1 MVNYHFRLNSK
12 SREPGLATIREVSP
26 VFGFNLRLRSIFF
39 QLKCRNEHDPEFS
52 LTVMTLW
59 RSVNKT

>member
-39 QLKCRNEHDPEFS
+39 S
-52 LTVMTLW
+52 
-59 RSVNKT
+59 

>member
-1 MVNYHFRLNSK
+1 MVNYHFRINSK
-12 SREPGLATIREVSP
+12 PREPGLATIREVSP
-26 VFGFNLRLRSIFF
+26 VFGFNLHLRSIFF
-39 QLKCRNEHDPEFS
+39 QLKCRNVHDPEFS

>member
-1 MVNYHFRLNSK
+1 MVNYHFTLNSK
-12 SREPGLATIREVSP
+12 PRELGLATIRKVSP

-39 QLKCRNEHDPEFS
+39 QLKCRNVHDPEFS